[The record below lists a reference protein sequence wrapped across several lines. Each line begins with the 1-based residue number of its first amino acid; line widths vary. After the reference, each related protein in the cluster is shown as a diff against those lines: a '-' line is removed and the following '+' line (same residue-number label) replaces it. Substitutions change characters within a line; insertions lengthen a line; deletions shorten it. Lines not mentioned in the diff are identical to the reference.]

1 MTLRGSASSRR
12 ETSPRTSDGQLGD
25 WTDWFYFVALD
36 VRDQVISGQM
46 GWVNIVL
53 YSQNEIFFDI
63 LTVVFRQDQSAY
75 SLPADIQQ
83 GDVRED

>member
-53 YSQNEIFFDI
+53 YSQNEIFLDCRHGDI
-63 LTVVFRQDQSAY
+63 D
-75 SLPADIQQ
+75 
-83 GDVRED
+83 REITNENRFQ